1 MKLLP
6 LICSALLI
14 ACCES
19 LAADQDERFVEIPFG
34 RGQSKIYD
42 LRTVRVIQPGR
53 FTIVS
58 TWIDDADRM
67 NLELKVL
74 DTLRIYCKRP
84 DGKYP
89 APNDLFTLG
98 PPDLP
103 IKDIEV
109 ETKSYKGHQEKTAS
123 WHYPYERF
131 AEHWRGEVNQ
141 DRGELTCKSD
151 GRDEWELYRERQK
164 DITDGSQWQSLFD
177 CKRGLGGETLFFGE
191 RLPAN
196 LITLRPVQPQSGGQ
210 RLYRGICPRV
220 THETPYSPE

>member
-1 MKLLP
+1 MKLSP
-6 LICSALLI
+6 LIFSVSLF
-14 ACCES
+14 ACCPS

-67 NLELKVL
+67 NVELKVL
-74 DTLRIYCKRP
+74 DILRIHCKRP

-109 ETKSYKGHQEKTAS
+109 ETKSYKGHQTTHQEKTAS

-141 DRGELTCKSD
+141 DRGELTCKRTTEGHH
-151 GRDEWELYRERQK
+151 GRK
-164 DITDGSQWQSLFD
+164 PVAGPV
-177 CKRGLGGETLFFGE
+177 
-191 RLPAN
+191 RLQTGPG
-196 LITLRPVQPQSGGQ
+196 R
-210 RLYRGICPRV
+210 
-220 THETPYSPE
+220 